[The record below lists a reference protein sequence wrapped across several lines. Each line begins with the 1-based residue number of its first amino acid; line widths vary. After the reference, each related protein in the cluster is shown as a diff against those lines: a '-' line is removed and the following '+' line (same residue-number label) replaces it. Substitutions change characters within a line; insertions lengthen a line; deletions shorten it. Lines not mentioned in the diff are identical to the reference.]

1 MIAGHLAA
9 RYGCEG
15 QGTRVSE
22 IPVALCPSYKYA
34 TPNPLQRGAEK
45 NE

>member
-1 MIAGHLAA
+1 MIAGIRQPDMGVKGRGL
-9 RYGCEG
+9 
-15 QGTRVSE
+15 SE
-22 IPVALCPSYKYA
+22 IPVALYPSYKYA